1 MTLQLVADIGGTHA
15 RFALNDPATRAL
27 TASRTVSAADHPD
40 IGSAVQ
46 EYLRS
51 VSTGDA
57 AADSVRSACFAVAGP
72 AGHDRIEFTNSP
84 WCFSRAEL
92 ERALGF
98 EQLVV
103 INDFTA
109 LALGVPRLDPDGL
122 YCVRAGIAEPGAPRA
137 VIGPGTGFGVSG
149 LISCPRGDGTVHWVA
164 LSGEGGHVS
173 FAPTNELEIA
183 LLRFLTRER
192 DRASVERVL
201 CGEGLTSLYEF
212 LAEHSG
218 EVGRRPAPADITRLA
233 LAGQDP
239 LAGQTL
245 DLFCAILG
253 SVAGDLALTLGAR
266 GGVYVGGGIVPRILG
281 TLGASAFV
289 ARFLAKGRLA
299 KMLEPVPV
307 HVIVDPA
314 AALRG
319 AAEALQES

>member
-15 RFALNDPATRAL
+15 RFALNDPATRAM
-27 TASRTVSAADHPD
+27 TASLTISAADHPD
-40 IGSAVQ
+40 IGSAVRD
-46 EYLRS
+46 YLRS
-51 VSTGDA
+51 VAVGA
-57 AADSVRSACFAVAGP
+57 AAVDAVRTACFAVAGP
-72 AGHDRIEFTNSP
+72 AGQDRIEFTNSP
-84 WCFSRAEL
+84 WCFSRSEL
-92 ERALGF
+92 ESALGF
-98 EQLVV
+98 ERLVV

-109 LALGVPRLDPDGL
+109 LALGVPQLEPEGL
-122 YCVRAGIAEPGAPRA
+122 HCLRAGVAEAGAPRA
-137 VIGPGTGFGVSG
+137 VIGPGTGLGVSG
-149 LISCPRGDGTVHWVA
+149 LIPCQRGDGTVHWVA

-201 CGEGLTSLYEF
+201 CGEGLTCLYEF

-218 EVGRRPAPADITRLA
+218 EVGRRPAPAEITRLA
-233 LAGQDP
+233 LARQDS

-266 GGVYVGGGIVPRILG
+266 GGVYLGGGIVPRILG
-281 TLGASAFV
+281 TLGESAFV

-299 KMLEPVPV
+299 RMLEPVPV
-307 HVIVDPA
+307 NVILDPA